1 MTGTVGY
8 ADPDAAAPTLAS
20 FGVPVLEDARDQLVA
35 RVRLAVVLPFAISA
49 AAHALLFI
57 SYWLPETDAFPAH
70 DWWLTQL
77 APLASEA
84 LTSAGQAQV
93 EAQRQQIGIGGELL
107 LLCSVALLLLARHP
121 RRLGQAAVL
130 LPAGV
135 GVGVGLLLVVALLA
149 GGQADDSG
157 VGLLLVGVWVG
168 AAGYAGVYSLLLE
181 LGGSR
186 RRRWSNGV
194 PLLVAYAVVAPAP
207 TALGRALFG
216 PELRASAAALQG
228 NTVTLR
234 LAALNPGPT
243 VLLYLAGLG
252 VGVVLW
258 AAYQCW
264 PLRRDAAMPARIG
277 VLVLALVATG
287 ALGGAAA
294 QVARQRAVQLAQDS
308 PAATTRYGCGSALL
322 DPPATS
328 KRAPAPPG
336 PARTLVLT
344 GLTCRTVTAFSGY
357 RQLATATLPEPVT
370 PVTVRRPDGRRVG
383 GRVVSA
389 QYGNVLVLAAT
400 SRLDTAADRIYGVGV
415 ADAALRWRFSCD
427 GLPRLRLRFAAVPAG
442 DDPARGHVT
451 EGERGAQVVAVCDG
465 RTVRLDPA
473 SGATVR

>member
-20 FGVPVLEDARDQLVA
+20 FGVPVLEDAREQLVA

-93 EAQRQQIGIGGELL
+93 EAQTQQVGIGGELL

-130 LPAGV
+130 LPAGL
-135 GVGVGLLLVVALLA
+135 GVLVGLVVVVALLT
-149 GGQADDSG
+149 GGQAGASG

-168 AAGYAGVYSLLLE
+168 AAGYAAVYGLLLE

-216 PELRASAAALQG
+216 SELRASAASLQG
-228 NTVTLR
+228 NTVALR
-234 LAALNPGPT
+234 LAALSPGPT

-252 VGVVLW
+252 VGVAVW

-264 PLRRDAAMPARIG
+264 PLRRDAAMPGRVG

-294 QVARQRAVQLAQDS
+294 GVARQRAAQLAQDS
-308 PAATTRYGCGSALL
+308 PAATTRFGCGSALL
-322 DPPATS
+322 GPAAAG
-328 KRAPAPPG
+328 REEPARE

-344 GLTCRTVTAFSGY
+344 GLTCRTVTTFSGF
-357 RQLATATLPEPVT
+357 RQVATGTLPEPLT
-370 PVTVRRPDGRRVG
+370 PVTVRTPAGRRVS

-389 QYGNVLVLAAT
+389 QYGDVLVVAGT
-400 SRLDTAADRIYGVGV
+400 SRLDTAADRLYGVGV
-415 ADAALRWRFSCD
+415 ADAALRWQFTCD
-427 GLPRLRLRFAAVPAG
+427 GLPRLRLRFARVPGG
-442 DDPARGHVT
+442 DDPDRGHLT
-451 EGERGAQVVAVCDG
+451 KGERRPQVVAVCAG
-465 RTVRLDPA
+465 RTSRLDPA
-473 SGATVR
+473 TGAPVR